1 MRILAENSSFF
12 ILPHYYRTGFVREF
26 VRYAPGHGVGGTS
39 MDYYVDSGIPY
50 SYTIELPD
58 FGQFG
63 MLMPASMISMVR
75 KPFK

>member
-1 MRILAENSSFF
+1 MRALATNSSFF

-26 VRYAPGHGVGGTS
+26 IQYAAGHGIGGTS
-39 MDYYVDSGIPY
+39 MDYYADVGIPY

-63 MLMPASMISMVR
+63 MLMPASMISIVR
-75 KPFK
+75 MRFY